1 MPVKT
6 EYTILDPRMNSVLEA
21 CGLRRYED
29 YLSGEAGEVVG
40 RSASS
45 ETRRIR
51 ARTGT
56 GEEVFYL
63 KAYDYRGRRLRS
75 LAEKGRKEVRNY
87 RILRERCGVP
97 VPDVVSHGWRRR
109 GWRLLDA
116 FILTRGVPN
125 SMRLDEYVR
134 RRCRGGSD
142 GAGAAMRRH
151 LLETTADLVSRMHA
165 AGFFHIDLQWRNLLV
180 SEDGSRRPRVYV
192 IDSVRG
198 GPRRWRLLQ
207 MHGRLRDLSSLYK
220 LARFQVPVRE
230 QVGWLWR
237 YLGVRRLRHEHR
249 VMIQTIL
256 CDRRIKDN
264 GPPS

>member
-1 MPVKT
+1 
-6 EYTILDPRMNSVLEA
+6 
-21 CGLRRYED
+21 
-29 YLSGEAGEVVG
+29 
-40 RSASS
+40 
-45 ETRRIR
+45 
-51 ARTGT
+51 
-56 GEEVFYL
+56 
-63 KAYDYRGRRLRS
+63 
-75 LAEKGRKEVRNY
+75 
-87 RILRERCGVP
+87 
-97 VPDVVSHGWRRR
+97 
-109 GWRLLDA
+109 
-116 FILTRGVPN
+116 
-125 SMRLDEYVR
+125 
-134 RRCRGGSD
+134 
-142 GAGAAMRRH
+142 MRRH
-151 LLETTADLVSRMHA
+151 LLETTADLVARMHA

-198 GPRRWRLLQ
+198 GPRRWRPFQ

-220 LARFQVPVRE
+220 LARSQVPVRE